1 MALFTGRNLSA
12 TIKLTHH
19 QAERA
24 CPLHRRVLQ
33 SRQATLSARL
43 PQPNPVRKTGVRL
56 GKCLSTF
63 SRQVHGLDVR
73 LAKEVAEQLMAHDAL
88 ASHARDELGISD
100 SLAARPLQA
109 AVASA
114 VSFVVGGAVPLRGLD
129 LPAYRQSARR
139 AAPARSYKDRKH
151 RPVPWHRGR

>member
-1 MALFTGRNLSA
+1 MARLA
-12 TIKLTHH
+12 TRFHAGSVSISNGPIHR
-19 QAERA
+19 AEFVCHNQTDPLPNRA
-24 CPLHRRVLQ
+24 CHCPLHRRVLQ

-129 LPAYRQSARR
+129 
-139 AAPARSYKDRKH
+139 
-151 RPVPWHRGR
+151 